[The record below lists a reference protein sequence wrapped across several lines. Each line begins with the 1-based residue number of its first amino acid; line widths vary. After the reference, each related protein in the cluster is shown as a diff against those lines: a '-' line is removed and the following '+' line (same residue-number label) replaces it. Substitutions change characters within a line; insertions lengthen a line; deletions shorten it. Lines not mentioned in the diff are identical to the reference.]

1 MSLFNNWL
9 SKKVPESG
17 PADAGASDWGK
28 HTAPASQPSSDINA
42 SNRKIQRMERRE
54 ALYGVVREVMIRSG
68 VLSASYRFRV
78 LSLDAGGRQYMIMM
92 DVAKELAEQIQ
103 RLVEIEKLVMQTA
116 KTRDDLD
123 VTAVY
128 WRINEQIA
136 GTAQRP
142 QDPAETEVGLPSPG
156 KADKEEASHSASVEA
171 RAVQTSPSPLG
182 EEVANFKRALAS
194 GVAAEHAKKSKAF
207 KAAPARPQPAQR
219 QDFAATQM
227 LDPEALE
234 GAHHDFAAT
243 QMLDESEMERLQ
255 IRKPRAPGKK

>member
-9 SKKVPESG
+9 SKKAPDSA

-28 HTAPASQPSSDINA
+28 HTAPASQPSSDINV

-92 DVAKELAEQIQ
+92 DVAKDLAEQIQ

-128 WRINEQIA
+128 WRINEQIVGA
-136 GTAQRP
+136 VQRSK
-142 QDPAETEVGLPSPG
+142 DISDTDIAPAAKDS
-156 KADKEEASHSASVEA
+156 KEETGNSAAADRKITA
-171 RAVQTSPSPLG
+171 RPLSPLG
-182 EEVANFKRALAS
+182 EEVASFKQALAS
-194 GVAAEHAKKSKAF
+194 GLAAGQAAKLKTFRSSQSKIQSAS
-207 KAAPARPQPAQR
+207 R

-234 GAHHDFAAT
+234 TPRQDFAAT
-243 QMLDESEMERLQ
+243 QMLDESEMQKLQ
-255 IRKPRAPGKK
+255 SRKMQSGGKK